1 MKAEDDGIWGC
12 TLGWAE
18 HGKAM
23 KLVQLFAFGVKPSIL
38 TEPGGE
44 LSQFPPSV
52 CANAALLRGDA
63 FGRESKQVKRG
74 ADRGGI
80 ARDG

>member
-1 MKAEDDGIWGC
+1 ME
-12 TLGWAE
+12 
-18 HGKAM
+18 
-23 KLVQLFAFGVKPSIL
+23 LVQLFAFGGKPSIV

-44 LSQFPPSV
+44 LSQFSPSV

-74 ADRGGI
+74 ANRGGI
-80 ARDG
+80 TCHG